1 MDRIKTAE
9 NSPAKRQ
16 LKHLGLLLAAAT
28 LTACGGGGGDGSS
41 TGTLNVGLTDAPVE
55 NAAQVVVAFAG
66 IEIKPKDGPALDPI
80 PVDEENC
87 DSYDANSELCYID
100 LLTLTG
106 TERKLVFSGDLPAG
120 EYNWIRLL
128 VEAEENV
135 MDSYIKFD
143 DDTQCSLYIPSGAE
157 TGLKIVSGI
166 TVTANGVSD
175 YTLDFDVKKSITQPP
190 GKLGDLEACAAN
202 YKLKP
207 AIRIVDT
214 TTTGDIFGTV
224 PEALLASD
232 EKCTMDQGIYTNA
245 SVYVFEDPDS
255 LAVADD
261 FDGTDD
267 AVTSALVEWD
277 GLEYNYEVGYL
288 LAPETYKLALTCTPD
303 LDDVEVDDY
312 DPDSLDPQDFG
323 FVDEI
328 SVDTLVEQVVD
339 GSFSAPP
346 AP

>member
-1 MDRIKTAE
+1 M
-9 NSPAKRQ
+9 KR
-16 LKHLGLLLAAAT
+16 LHSNLFVIAAAAT
-28 LTACGGGGGDGSS
+28 LAACGGGGGGGGGGS

-55 NAAQVVVAFAG
+55 NAAQVVVAFSG
-66 IEIKPKDGPALDPI
+66 VEIKPKSGSALDPV
-80 PVDEENC
+80 PVSEENC
-87 DSYDANSELCYID
+87 DSYDLGTSLCYID

-106 TERKLVFSGDLPAG
+106 TERKMVFSGELPAG
-120 EYNWIRLL
+120 DYNWIRLL

-135 MDSYIKFD
+135 IDSYIEFED
-143 DDTQCSLYIPSGAE
+143 GTQCSLYIPSGAQ

-175 YTLDFDVKKSITQPP
+175 YTLDFDVKKSITEPP

-214 TTTGDIFGTV
+214 TEVGAIAGTV
-224 PEALLASD
+224 DEALLSAD
-232 EKCTMDQGIYTNA
+232 EACTMDQGLYENV
-245 SVYVFEDPDS
+245 SVYVFEDPDA

-277 GLEYNYEVGYL
+277 GLEYSYEIGYL

-303 LDDVEVDDY
+303 LDNVEVDDY

-323 FVDEI
+323 FVAERP
-328 SVDTLVEQVVD
+328 VDTIVDDVAD
-339 GSFSAPP
+339 GSFTAP
-346 AP
+346 

>member
-1 MDRIKTAE
+1 MRSLFEGILMCFIKSKVTFLSVILSSA
-9 NSPAKRQ
+9 
-16 LKHLGLLLAAAT
+16 LLS
-28 LTACGGGGGDGSS
+28 ACGGGGGGSS

-55 NAAQVVVAFAG
+55 NAAKVVVAFSG
-66 IEIKPKDGPALDPI
+66 VEIKPKDGPALDPV
-80 PVDEENC
+80 PVDESNC
-87 DSYDANSELCYID
+87 DDYDDVEELCYID

-106 TERKLVFSGDLPAG
+106 STRKTVFNGELPAG
-120 EYNWIRLL
+120 DYNCIRLL
-128 VEAEENV
+128 VEAEQDII
-135 MDSYIKFD
+135 DSYIEFED
-143 DDTQCSLYIPSGAE
+143 GTQCSLYIPSGSQ

-166 TVTANGVSD
+166 TITANGVSD

-190 GKLGDLEACAAN
+190 GKLSDNEMCVEN

-207 AIRIVDT
+207 AIRIVDMT
-214 TTTGDIFGTV
+214 EVGSIAGTV
-224 PEALLASD
+224 PESLLASD
-232 EKCTMDQGIYTNA
+232 ERCTMDQGVYENV
-245 SVYVFEDPDS
+245 SVYVFEDPEGTTIP
-255 LAVADD
+255 DD

-277 GLEYNYEVGYL
+277 GAEYGYEVGYL
-288 LAPETYKLALTCTPD
+288 LAPETYRLALTCTPD
-303 LDDVEVDDY
+303 LDNVEVDDY

-328 SVDTLVEQVVD
+328 VRDTIIDQEVD